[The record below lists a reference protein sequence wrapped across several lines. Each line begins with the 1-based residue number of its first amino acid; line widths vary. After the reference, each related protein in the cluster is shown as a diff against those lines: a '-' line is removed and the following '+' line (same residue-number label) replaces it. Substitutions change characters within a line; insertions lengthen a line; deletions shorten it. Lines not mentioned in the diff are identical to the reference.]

1 MFCLSFRRNV
11 AQSIGEASVIMFPTW
26 PKVAVAQK
34 LYSNTHMLHNNNNNI
49 TIAKWKSICL
59 LKSAFTDLH

>member
-1 MFCLSFRRNV
+1 MRFVMFCLSFRRNV

-34 LYSNTHMLHNNNNNI
+34 LYSNTHTLHNNNNNNNI
-49 TIAKWKSICL
+49 TIAK
-59 LKSAFTDLH
+59 